1 MQFRFF
7 TGLVDGCVS
16 GFVLWHLKGGL
27 GSHDVLAQQRT
38 LHFPRAM
45 TGSTQSW
52 DRLMNSHYTFW
63 LCWRSFVQPVCEHGA
78 SCPPGRERKS
88 YLHFV
93 HYVAQVISPFPI
105 SWLLFFL
112 IHPPVEPFPRPFH
125 PPQTQG
131 LQSFNSPCLGK
142 LNEILGK

>member
-1 MQFRFF
+1 MGVCLGPFCHR
-7 TGLVDGCVS
+7 DG
-16 GFVLWHLKGGL
+16 GGL
-27 GSHDVLAQQRT
+27 GSHDVLPQQRT

-45 TGSTQSW
+45 TGSRQSW

-63 LCWRSFVQPVCEHGA
+63 LCWLSFVQPVCEQGA
-78 SCPPGRERKS
+78 SCPPGREGKS

-93 HYVAQVISPFPI
+93 HYVAQLISPFPI

-112 IHPPVEPFPRPFH
+112 IHPPVEPFPWTFH